1 MKDIMD
7 QEKIIIPEGWTYFKH
22 RTNTARWNKSP
33 FDESVITINKLM
45 SVVTERD
52 IYQELRHYGQNH
64 LQGYSIGS
72 GEPFEIRCLIC
83 GLSYLNSMNANNELK
98 EIMLKEFY
106 YDRRNFGGCCGQ
118 RHHSIPKGE
127 ELVVIGIGNHDMIYF
142 DKNSTN
148 RCFAV
153 SETNI
158 PFWQELKETDNIYV
172 SEIPRENATISK
184 LVVDDEIDVTSL
196 NLPINHY
203 WNGEPEEEFEDYI
216 KMIED
221 LSINTEKFNILLCHS
236 PKNIGKD
243 TIIKE
248 YYDIL
253 KKFNLILSG
262 HMHSGL
268 IPRWLRTKPYG
279 KGLVGPYNTIFPEY
293 AYGTKNFDDTT
304 ILTTGGVTKSAQSV
318 GPEVITTNYL
328 FRNLVNLVY
337 PPEVELIKI
346 EGKEKILQYK

>member
-1 MKDIMD
+1 MYPKGINSMKKYIVNNSTLTSKKISDEKNIVYISDIHSEV
-7 QEKIIIPEGWTYFKH
+7 EKIQDIVELIKKMEISTLLLGGDTIDNTKDNDRNNRIKELLQEIAKTTKII
-22 RTNTARWNKSP
+22 
-33 FDESVITINKLM
+33 
-45 SVVTERD
+45 
-52 IYQELRHYGQNH
+52 
-64 LQGYSIGS
+64 
-72 GEPFEIRCLIC
+72 
-83 GLSYLNSMNANNELK
+83 
-98 EIMLKEFY
+98 
-106 YDRRNFGGCCGQ
+106 
-118 RHHSIPKGE
+118 
-127 ELVVIGIGNHDMIYF
+127 IGIGNHDMIYF

>member
-1 MKDIMD
+1 MKKYIVNNSTLTSKKISDEKNIVYISDIHSEVEKMQD
-7 QEKIIIPEGWTYFKH
+7 IVELIKKMEISTLLLGGDTIDNTKDNDRNNRIKELLQEIAKTTKII
-22 RTNTARWNKSP
+22 
-33 FDESVITINKLM
+33 
-45 SVVTERD
+45 
-52 IYQELRHYGQNH
+52 
-64 LQGYSIGS
+64 
-72 GEPFEIRCLIC
+72 
-83 GLSYLNSMNANNELK
+83 
-98 EIMLKEFY
+98 
-106 YDRRNFGGCCGQ
+106 
-118 RHHSIPKGE
+118 
-127 ELVVIGIGNHDMIYF
+127 IGIGNHDMIYF
-142 DKNSTN
+142 DKKSTN

>member
-1 MKDIMD
+1 MKKYIVNNSTLTSKKISDEKNIVYISDIHSEV
-7 QEKIIIPEGWTYFKH
+7 EKIQDIVELIKKMEISTLLLGGDTIDNTKDNDRNNRIKELLQEIAKTTKII
-22 RTNTARWNKSP
+22 
-33 FDESVITINKLM
+33 
-45 SVVTERD
+45 
-52 IYQELRHYGQNH
+52 
-64 LQGYSIGS
+64 
-72 GEPFEIRCLIC
+72 
-83 GLSYLNSMNANNELK
+83 
-98 EIMLKEFY
+98 
-106 YDRRNFGGCCGQ
+106 
-118 RHHSIPKGE
+118 
-127 ELVVIGIGNHDMIYF
+127 IGIGNHDMIYF

-304 ILTTGGVTKSAQSV
+304 ILTTGGVTKLAQSV

>member
-1 MKDIMD
+1 MKKYIVNNSTLTSKKISDEKNIVYISDIHGEV
-7 QEKIIIPEGWTYFKH
+7 EKIQDIVELIKKMEISTLLLGGDTIDNTKDNDRNNRIKELLQEIAKTTKII
-22 RTNTARWNKSP
+22 
-33 FDESVITINKLM
+33 
-45 SVVTERD
+45 
-52 IYQELRHYGQNH
+52 
-64 LQGYSIGS
+64 
-72 GEPFEIRCLIC
+72 
-83 GLSYLNSMNANNELK
+83 
-98 EIMLKEFY
+98 
-106 YDRRNFGGCCGQ
+106 
-118 RHHSIPKGE
+118 
-127 ELVVIGIGNHDMIYF
+127 IGIGNHDMIYF

-148 RCFAV
+148 RCFEV
-153 SETNI
+153 PETNI

-172 SEIPRENATISK
+172 SEIPIENATISK
-184 LVVDDEIDVTSL
+184 LVADDEIDVTSL

-253 KKFNLILSG
+253 KNFNLILSG

-279 KGLVGPYNTIFPEY
+279 KGLAGPYNTIFPEY

-304 ILTTGGVTKSAQSV
+304 ILTTGGVTKLAQSV

-328 FRNLVNLVY
+328 FRELVNLVY
-337 PPEVELIKI
+337 PPEVELLKI

>member
-1 MKDIMD
+1 MKKYIVNNSTLTSKKISDEKNIVYISDIHSEV
-7 QEKIIIPEGWTYFKH
+7 EKIQDIVELIKKMEISTLLLGGDTIDNTKDNDRNNRIKELLQEIAKTTKII
-22 RTNTARWNKSP
+22 
-33 FDESVITINKLM
+33 
-45 SVVTERD
+45 
-52 IYQELRHYGQNH
+52 
-64 LQGYSIGS
+64 
-72 GEPFEIRCLIC
+72 
-83 GLSYLNSMNANNELK
+83 
-98 EIMLKEFY
+98 
-106 YDRRNFGGCCGQ
+106 
-118 RHHSIPKGE
+118 
-127 ELVVIGIGNHDMIYF
+127 IGIGNHDMIYF

>member
-1 MKDIMD
+1 MKKYIVNNSTLTSKKISDEKNIVYISDIHSEVEKMQD
-7 QEKIIIPEGWTYFKH
+7 IVELIKKMEISTLLLGGDTIDNTKDNDRNNRIKELLQEIAKTTKII
-22 RTNTARWNKSP
+22 
-33 FDESVITINKLM
+33 
-45 SVVTERD
+45 
-52 IYQELRHYGQNH
+52 
-64 LQGYSIGS
+64 
-72 GEPFEIRCLIC
+72 
-83 GLSYLNSMNANNELK
+83 
-98 EIMLKEFY
+98 
-106 YDRRNFGGCCGQ
+106 
-118 RHHSIPKGE
+118 
-127 ELVVIGIGNHDMIYF
+127 IGIGNHDMIYF

-158 PFWQELKETDNIYV
+158 SFWQELKETDNIYV